1 MTIILLLKPKARR
14 VQSNWI
20 GYIPEPKKA
29 RKPSRVDKRKQQEE
43 KEKFKR
49 LIRLRKGESVS
60 PVIESIDLPADIQ
73 SYIEKQPLKAQ
84 ESLNIKLYKEVLDEL
99 EAGILKDKVN
109 KEQAL
114 KEFQNTESAKL
125 SLESIY
131 AAWQKAKKQQEQE
144 DLILLLV
151 ASEDI

>member
-1 MTIILLLKPKARR
+1 MTIIFLLKHKARR

-20 GYIPEPKKA
+20 GYIPEPNKT
-29 RKPSRVDKRKQQEE
+29 RKPSKADKKKQQEQ
-43 KEKFKR
+43 KEKLKR

-60 PVIESIDLPADIQ
+60 PVIEHIDLPTDIE
-73 SYIEKQPLKAQ
+73 SYIQKQPLKAQ

-99 EAGILKDKVN
+99 EAEILKDRVN

-114 KEFQNTESAKL
+114 KEFQNTEAAKL

-131 AAWQKAKKQQEQE
+131 TAWQKAKTLQDYE